1 MLFVFNKNNIISYTI
16 AASVVAILFIFSVS
30 LIPNPDTQL
39 IQVSTNVTNKINNNI
54 QNNNVKKDN
63 TYNN

>member
-1 MLFVFNKNNIISYTI
+1 MLFVFNKNKIISYTI

-30 LIPNPDTQL
+30 LIPNLDTQL

>member
-1 MLFVFNKNNIISYTI
+1 MLFVFNKNKIISYTI